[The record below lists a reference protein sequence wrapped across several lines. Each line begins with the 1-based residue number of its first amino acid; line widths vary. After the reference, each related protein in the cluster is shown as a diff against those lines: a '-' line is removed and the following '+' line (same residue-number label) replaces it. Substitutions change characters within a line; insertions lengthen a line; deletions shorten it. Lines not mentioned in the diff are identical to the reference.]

1 MNKPPL
7 YTLVSPITQQHYY
20 NELLNNLYNNSIS
33 AVTDSTLRGHVGQQF
48 YFNTLPV
55 PLNTLK
61 RIINTQLLVIQ
72 KQIGNTI

>member
-1 MNKPPL
+1 MSKPPL

-33 AVTDSTLRGHVGQQF
+33 VVTDSTLRVHVGQLF
-48 YFNTLPV
+48 FSNTNLV
-55 PLNTLK
+55 PLNILK
-61 RIINTQLLVIQ
+61 LKINTQLLVIQ